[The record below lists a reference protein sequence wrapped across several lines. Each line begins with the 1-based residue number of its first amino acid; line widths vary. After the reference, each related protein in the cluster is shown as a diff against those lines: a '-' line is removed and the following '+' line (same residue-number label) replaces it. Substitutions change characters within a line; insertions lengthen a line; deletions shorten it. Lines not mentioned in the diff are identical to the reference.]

1 MSFWNGSRWV
11 DETAAPPAPRS
22 SRTANWLAT
31 IAMLIG
37 LALLTAPLGMLASAH
52 RQYPGTLT
60 ATPSTLHAGDVFT
73 VSGCGYDTSLGNVI
87 VSFTG
92 GGWGSPLDADGCFSI
107 PGIPALS
114 GDTLPAGE
122 YDVYVRQYVHKKWTV
137 TGETT
142 VTVVP

>member
-1 MSFWNGSRWV
+1 MTYWNGSRWLE
-11 DETAAPPAPRS
+11 DEPSAPRP
-22 SRTANWLAT
+22 RPTRAANWAAT
-31 IAMLIG
+31 AAMLIG
-37 LALLTAPLGMLASAH
+37 LAAIAAPIGLVAARHGGYGS
-52 RQYPGTLT
+52 TLS
-60 ATPSTLHAGDVFT
+60 ATPNTLHAGDSFT

-122 YDVYVRQYVHKKWTV
+122 YEVYVRQYVHKRWAV

-142 VTVVP
+142 VTVLP